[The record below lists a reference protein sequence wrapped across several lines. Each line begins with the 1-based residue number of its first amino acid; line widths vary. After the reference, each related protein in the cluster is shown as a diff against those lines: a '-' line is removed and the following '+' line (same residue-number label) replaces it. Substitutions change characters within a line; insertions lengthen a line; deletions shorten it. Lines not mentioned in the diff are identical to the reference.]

1 MPDTSW
7 QTLYQAALAE
17 SDPGQLSAR
26 IEAARR
32 SIRQRLE
39 ETEDSRDTRERQL
52 LNNALYALETLLAR
66 KRCA

>member
-1 MPDTSW
+1 MSDASW

-17 SDPGQLSAR
+17 SDPGKLNTR

-39 ETEDSRDTRERQL
+39 EMEDSRDTRERQL
-52 LNNALYALETLLAR
+52 LNNTLYALQTLLAR

>member
-1 MPDTSW
+1 MPDPSW
-7 QTLYQAALAE
+7 HTLYQAALAE
-17 SDPGQLSAR
+17 SDPGKLNAR

-39 ETEDSRDTRERQL
+39 ETEDSRDTREREL
-52 LNNALYALETLLAR
+52 LSNALYALQTLLAR